1 MEGSAKGA
9 IKEVDEVKA
18 VRKMENRLNQTLRSV
33 HAAEIVCKNREIRT
47 LQSKVEK
54 LESQAELN
62 LSSS

>member
-18 VRKMENRLNQTLRSV
+18 VRKMENRLNQTLRSA

-47 LQSKVEK
+47 L
-54 LESQAELN
+54 
-62 LSSS
+62 